1 MSEEILNDLPID
13 DLIDLMAKSSDE
25 LLEMDKFSSDRFSV
39 ERKQREVELIQKV
52 IVAKRAEFSPRLI

>member
-1 MSEEILNDLPID
+1 VSEEILNDLPID

-39 ERKQREVELIQKV
+39 EQKKREVELLQKV
-52 IVAKRAEFSPRLI
+52 IVAKRTEFSPRQI